1 MRAVSGQQDL
11 QGKGPQGQGPK
22 EGSTITKMEGR
33 EVPGRMRAV
42 VQRSFGGPEVLQL
55 SEVDRPA
62 PDHSQVLVRVHAAG
76 VNPIDCAARAGQ
88 LSTETPATL
97 PRTIGR
103 DVSGVVE
110 QVADDQTGFRPGDQV
125 YGLLDDCEGGYAE
138 FVAAPARYLA
148 RKPQGLSH
156 VQAAGL
162 PLAGLTAWQMLTET
176 ARVHAGQRVLIH
188 AAAGGVGHL
197 AVQTAKALGAH
208 VLGTARADKHD
219 LLRSLGVDEPIDY
232 TTTNF
237 TQAAHQ
243 VDVVVNLVGGPY
255 IRRSAAVLGRGGL
268 LLTVRSAGYEADL
281 AEAARRGVR
290 TARFL
295 VRPDAAG
302 LERLTELVEAGALR
316 VVIDTVLPLDR
327 AAEAHTRMETGHTTG
342 KIVLTTTT

>member
-1 MRAVSGQQDL
+1 M
-11 QGKGPQGQGPK
+11 K
-22 EGSTITKMEGR
+22 GSTITKLQGQGL
-33 EVPGRMRAV
+33 PARMRAI

-62 PDHSQVLVRVHAAG
+62 LDHSQVLVRVHAAG

-88 LSTETPATL
+88 LSTETPVTL

-110 QVADDQTGFRPGDQV
+110 QVADDQARFRPGDEV
-125 YGLLDDCEGGYAE
+125 YGLLDEREGAYAE
-138 FVAAPARYLA
+138 YVAAPSRYLA
-148 RKPQGLSH
+148 CKPKGLLH

-197 AVQTAKALGAH
+197 AVQIAKGLGAH

-232 TTTNF
+232 TTRDF
-237 TQAAHQ
+237 TEAAHE

-268 LLTVRSAGYEADL
+268 LLTVRSAGYETEL

-290 TARFL
+290 TGRFL
-295 VRPDAAG
+295 VRPDAGG

-316 VVIDTVLPLDR
+316 VVVDTVLPLDQ
-327 AAEAHTRMETGHTTG
+327 AADAHTRLETGHTSG
-342 KIVLTTTT
+342 KIVLDATI

>member
-1 MRAVSGQQDL
+1 MPA
-11 QGKGPQGQGPK
+11 
-22 EGSTITKMEGR
+22 
-33 EVPGRMRAV
+33 RMRAI
-42 VQRSFGGPEVLQL
+42 VQRSLGGPEVLTI

-62 PDHSQVLVRVHAAG
+62 LGHSQVLVRVHAAG

-88 LSTETPATL
+88 LSTGTPITL

-110 QVADDQTGFRPGDQV
+110 RVAGDQPRFRPGDEV
-125 YGLLDDCEGGYAE
+125 YGLLDEREGAYAE
-138 FVAAPARYLA
+138 FVAAPTRYLA
-148 RKPQGLSH
+148 RKPAGQSH

-176 ARVHAGQRVLIH
+176 ARVHAGQRVLVH
-188 AAAGGVGHL
+188 AAAGEVGHL
-197 AVQTAKALGAH
+197 AVQIAKARGAH

-232 TTTNF
+232 TTMDF
-237 TQAAHQ
+237 TEVAGE

-255 IRRSAAVLGRGGL
+255 IQRSAAVLGRGGL
-268 LLTVRSAGYEADL
+268 LLTVRSAGYEAEL
-281 AEAARRGVR
+281 AEAVRRGVR

-302 LERLTELVEAGALR
+302 LERLTELLGAGALR
-316 VVIDTVLPLDR
+316 VVVDAVLPLDQ
-327 AAEAHTRMETGHTTG
+327 AADAHRRMETGRTTG
-342 KIVLTTTT
+342 KIVLTATT

>member
-1 MRAVSGQQDL
+1 M
-11 QGKGPQGQGPK
+11 P
-22 EGSTITKMEGR
+22 T
-33 EVPGRMRAV
+33 RMRAI
-42 VQRSFGGPEVLQL
+42 VQRSFGSPEVLQV

-62 PDHSQVLVRVHAAG
+62 LDRSEVLVRVHAAG

-88 LSTETPATL
+88 LPTETSATL

-110 QVADDQTGFRPGDQV
+110 RIADDQTRFRPGDEV
-125 YGLLDDCEGGYAE
+125 YALLDEREGAYAE
-138 FVAAPARYLA
+138 YVAVPSCYLA
-148 RKPQGLSH
+148 CKPAGLSH

-176 ARVHAGQRVLIH
+176 ARVHAGQRILVH

-197 AVQTAKALGAH
+197 AVQIAKALGAH

-232 TTTNF
+232 TTMDF
-237 TQAAHQ
+237 AEAAQ
-243 VDVVVNLVGGPY
+243 EVDVVVNLVGGPY
-255 IRRSAAVLGRGGL
+255 IRRSAAVLRRGGL
-268 LLTVRSAGYEADL
+268 LITVRSAGYESDL
-281 AEAARRGVR
+281 AEAARQGVR

-295 VRPDAAG
+295 VRPDAGG

-316 VVIDTVLPLDR
+316 VEVDTVLPLDQ
-327 AAEAHTRMETGHTTG
+327 AADAHTRLETRHTTG
-342 KIVLTTTT
+342 KIVLTATS